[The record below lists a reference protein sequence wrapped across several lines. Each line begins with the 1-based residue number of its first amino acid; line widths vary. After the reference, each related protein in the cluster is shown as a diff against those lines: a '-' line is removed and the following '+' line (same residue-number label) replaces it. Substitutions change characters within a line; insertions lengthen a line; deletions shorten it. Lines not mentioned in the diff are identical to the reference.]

1 MDQNNGQNTGSSAD
15 QSKDQSSNAAN
26 AEHQSEQTTQQG
38 SVNEH
43 DEAYKRETVIETSF
57 SNAQVRAEEEAM
69 QAVKLD
75 YDLDDLDSADLN
87 NLRNELKALR
97 QDKAE
102 LERKRFV
109 DNSLSRFT
117 EIMRLRVD
125 STLETWADNLLAEL
139 VPFVEGLQAALF
151 MVDEHD
157 DGSRKLRCIGGY
169 AMPKDAL
176 RELEIGQ
183 GVTGQAAKNGKVL
196 YFSSDDNFESHT
208 ESSLSKIDAEVLLV
222 QPLIQNETVE
232 GVLELTS
239 LEGLSKDKREFLEEL
254 SDSMAGTLVTLR
266 NQVRI
271 QDLFQEAQQRQEELQ
286 AQEEEMR
293 QNVEEL
299 QATQEEMKRLQ
310 KQAENSEKRIRSMMN
325 NIPMGV
331 VVLLKDK
338 TPFFANQQAEK
349 LLERDFND
357 IDRLENFTDTFN
369 FKKPGT
375 DERYEKEE
383 QMMDAIS
390 AGEEKRVDDVEMLRK
405 DGTRMPLELT
415 GAAVTN
421 DKGEVSFIII
431 TLADIS
437 DRKLQEQEI
446 RAQNEELGARE
457 EEMRQNLEELE
468 ATQEQMKHMQQRA
481 ERQKLILDAI
491 LDSNS
496 DTIIAVDTDMKIL
509 AVNKVVRDQYEAS
522 GIKIKT
528 GKPIF
533 DYLPEEQHKS
543 YKEKFGRALQGERF
557 TENHEYA
564 QNGATTYYEI
574 DYYPIKSRRDEIIG
588 AASVA
593 SDVSERYE
601 QMNMLREIQRSLT
614 VINEVTPIIE
624 FTPEGV
630 IQRVNDKA
638 QELFGYSANELI
650 NHHHRMLVPEHI
662 KNADAYKQMWEK
674 IGRGEM
680 YGGTFERINKDGET
694 IYLQGNYTPIYD
706 QGGELYR
713 VAKVAVDV
721 TEEVKSRAEADR
733 AEAQL
738 QKLVKEAPIG
748 VCVTKPDYTF
758 EQVNQAYLDIY
769 GFEKMEDVIG
779 KPFTI
784 VTKTDDVDFWKKK
797 HDDFLA
803 GEDETRGKF
812 TVVHHD
818 GHEMTIM
825 ADSTRITGADGEPRK
840 VTYVLDI
847 TEQQAREERLA
858 TMVKEAPIGVCLTN
872 PDAVFEEVNQKYLEI
887 YGFKN
892 EEDVIGKPF
901 TIVTKPD
908 EEEFWLKK
916 HEDFLETGDEVR
928 GRFTVKN
935 TRGEEMTIHA
945 DSTRI
950 VGPDGRPRKVTYVID
965 IDDLKIDGEA
975 GAAQPAASTPS
986 LPGYLP
992 AGAWSWNLQDDSVEL
1007 SEELRNLLGHTKK
1020 SWKQDK
1026 DYLHSLI
1033 HPDDLPT
1040 FNALAD
1046 DYLAGK
1052 QTQHNQKLRLKQKD
1066 GAYLAVRN
1074 FGELMKDADDKPL
1087 KITGV
1092 MLAC

>member
-1 MDQNNGQNTGSSAD
+1 MDQNTGPNNGSSAD
-15 QSKDQSSNAAN
+15 QSNPSHNQDRNTGQAPTDASFSGGEEAN
-26 AEHQSEQTTQQG
+26 PLEERRQASPG
-38 SVNEH
+38 
-43 DEAYKRETVIETSF
+43 EAVIETTF
-57 SNAQVRAEEEAM
+57 SDAQGRAEDDAM
-69 QAVKLD
+69 AAVKLD
-75 YDLDDLDSADLN
+75 YDLEDLDSADLD
-87 NLRNELKALR
+87 NLRKELQALR

-117 EIMRLRVD
+117 EIMRLRVE
-125 STLETWADNLLAEL
+125 STLESWADNLLAEL

-222 QPLIQNETVE
+222 QPLIQNEKVE

-239 LEGLSKDKREFLEEL
+239 LDALSKDKREFLEEL

-271 QDLFQEAQQRQEELQ
+271 QDLFQQAQQRQEELQ

-349 LLERDFND
+349 LLDRDFNE
-357 IDRLENFTDTFN
+357 IDRLESVTDEFN
-369 FKKPGT
+369 FKKAGT
-375 DERYEKEE
+375 EARYEKEE
-383 QMMDAIS
+383 EMMNAIF
-390 AGEEKRVDDVEMLRK
+390 AGEEKRVDDVEMVRE
-405 DGTRMPLELT
+405 DGSRVPLELT
-415 GAAVTN
+415 GAAVRN
-421 DKGEVSFIII
+421 DNGEVSFIII

-468 ATQEQMKHMQQRA
+468 ATQEQMKHTQQRA

-491 LDSNS
+491 LDSNE

-533 DYLPEEQHKS
+533 DYLPEQQHDS

-557 TENHEYA
+557 TEHHETE

-601 QMNMLREIQRSLT
+601 QLNMLREIQRSLT

-624 FTPEGV
+624 FTPDGI

-638 QELFGYSANELI
+638 QELLGYSADELI
-650 NHHHRMLVPEHI
+650 NNHHRMVVPEHI
-662 KNADAYKQMWEK
+662 QDTDEYKQMWEK
-674 IGRGEM
+674 LGKGEM
-680 YGGTFERINKDGET
+680 YSGTFERVNKAGET
-694 IYLQGNYTPIYD
+694 IYLQGNYTQVRD
-706 QGGELYR
+706 ENGELTR
-713 VAKVAVDV
+713 VAKVAMDV
-721 TEEVKSRAEADR
+721 TEEVQSRMLAGRSEER
-733 AEAQL
+733 L
-738 QKLVKEAPIG
+738 NLLVTEAPLG
-748 VCVTKPDYTF
+748 VCMYNDEGTF
-758 EQVNQAYLDIY
+758 EFVNKRYADIY
-769 GFEKMEDVIG
+769 GYDSPEEMIG
-779 KPFTI
+779 EHFTI
-784 VTKTDDVDFWKKK
+784 IIPKAQREAWRNQMEEAMAARQTFDGVFDVENIK
-797 HDDFLA
+797 
-803 GEDETRGKF
+803 GKAMK
-812 TVVHHD
+812 VRVSSAEMLGQD
-818 GHEMTIM
+818 G
-825 ADSTRITGADGEPRK
+825 RK
-840 VTYVLDI
+840 RHFSYVEVLDGDV
-847 TEQQAREERLA
+847 TAAADQAEL
-858 TMVKEAPIGVCLTN
+858 
-872 PDAVFEEVNQKYLEI
+872 
-887 YGFKN
+887 
-892 EEDVIGKPF
+892 
-901 TIVTKPD
+901 
-908 EEEFWLKK
+908 
-916 HEDFLETGDEVR
+916 
-928 GRFTVKN
+928 
-935 TRGEEMTIHA
+935 
-945 DSTRI
+945 
-950 VGPDGRPRKVTYVID
+950 
-965 IDDLKIDGEA
+965 
-975 GAAQPAASTPS
+975 PA
-986 LPGYLP
+986 YLP
-992 AGAWSWNLQDDSVEL
+992 AGAWSWNLQDDSVTL

-1020 SWKQDK
+1020 SWKQSK
-1026 DYLHSLI
+1026 DYLQELI
-1033 HPDDLPT
+1033 HPDDLPA

-1046 DYLAGK
+1046 DYLVGK
-1052 QTQHNQKLRLKQKD
+1052 QSEHNLKLRLKQKA
-1066 GAYLAVRN
+1066 GEYVEVRN
-1074 FGELMKDADDKPL
+1074 FGELLHDANDKPL
-1087 KITGV
+1087 EISGV